1 MRIYFTFS
9 ISLLI
14 SMVLGLQL
22 NSQELT
28 LIYENDFEIE
38 DSFEQF
44 EFSDSDAWRI
54 QDTLSNKALELF
66 GKSDYE
72 ADVRSPFNI
81 AVVREVFIGSFAM
94 EVELKQTGREYGHRD
109 MCLFF
114 GMKDPT
120 NFYYVHMAS
129 VADENAHNIFIV
141 NDEPRRN
148 IASKT
153 TEGIVWGNDFNKIRI
168 ERDVD
173 EGSIKVF
180 FNDMETPIMEAND
193 LHFRSGSI
201 GFGSFDDT
209 GMVDNIRIWGNKV
222 EQKKGFFR

>member
-1 MRIYFTFS
+1 
-9 ISLLI
+9 
-14 SMVLGLQL
+14 MVLGLQL